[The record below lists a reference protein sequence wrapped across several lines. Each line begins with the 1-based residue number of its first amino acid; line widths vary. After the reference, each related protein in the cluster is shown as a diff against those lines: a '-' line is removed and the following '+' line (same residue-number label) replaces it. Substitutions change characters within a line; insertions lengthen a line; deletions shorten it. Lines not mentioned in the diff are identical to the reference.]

1 LVEREESRRVIALLD
16 RIDAPLFRAAECWF
30 GGGSA
35 VSLQCE
41 EFRVSRDVD
50 FLCASRDGYR
60 LLRERV
66 HRDGA
71 QGLFR
76 SPVTLVREAR
86 VDRYGI
92 RMAIDIDGQPLKFEI
107 VSEGRIDLV
116 GADDAALPVARLTD
130 EDLVAEKLLANEDRL
145 WDDSA
150 LGRDVMDLLLLE
162 HALGGLPSAA
172 WEKAR
177 NAYGPS
183 VESAWPRALERMRAR
198 PEQRRRAYEAMG
210 VTASAREVIEARL
223 GALPPVEE
231 P

>member
-1 LVEREESRRVIALLD
+1 MIALLD
-16 RIDAPLFRAAECWF
+16 RIDAPLFRAAGCWF

-35 VSLQCE
+35 VSLRCE

-76 SPVTLVREAR
+76 SPVTLAREAR
-86 VDRYGI
+86 VDRDGI
-92 RMAIDIDGQPLKFEI
+92 RMAIDINGQPLKFEI
-107 VSEGRIDLV
+107 VSEGRIDRV
-116 GADDAALPVARLTD
+116 GADDAALPVARRTD

-145 WDDSA
+145 WADGA

-162 HALGGLPSAA
+162 HALGGLPAGA

-183 VESAWPRALERMRAR
+183 VESAWPRALERLRAR
-198 PEQRRRAYEAMG
+198 PDPRHGAYEAMG

-223 GALPPVEE
+223 RALPPVEE

>member
-1 LVEREESRRVIALLD
+1 MIALLD

-35 VSLQCE
+35 VSLRCE

-60 LLRERV
+60 MLRERV

-92 RMAIDIDGQPLKFEI
+92 RMAIDIDGQPMKLEI

-162 HALGGLPSAA
+162 HALGGLPAGA

-183 VESAWPRALERMRAR
+183 VESAWPRALERLRAR
-198 PEQRRRAYEAMG
+198 PDPRRRAYEAMG
-210 VTASAREVIEARL
+210 VTASARELIEARL
-223 GALPPVEE
+223 RALPPVEE